1 MSKIQTLRG
10 MNDIHPKQVKEWTF
24 VEEVIKSVVESYGYE
39 EIRFPVVEKTELY
52 TRSNAVSYTH
62 LTLPTILL
70 V

>member
-39 EIRFPVVEKTELY
+39 EIRFPVVEKTELL
-52 TRSNAVSYTH
+52 SLIH
-62 LTLPTILL
+62 I
-70 V
+70 